1 MELLLKLLAKKLLAS
16 FSFIEVITFK
26 IIVKILNIISDENF
40 MPNNLKNYHFKI
52 WVPLLFLL
60 LALVPIFITS
70 GFVLIAKISGILC
83 LFSLLIALWYW
94 KVVAKNLNSKTVP
107 VSINLNDAYF
117 LERNLLCYKSLNSSD
132 KKTFNSRMGLFL
144 AEIKAQNTSS
154 AIISK
159 EDWLSLASIIVILFW
174 DKDYSSFSGYTFIW
188 GVSEQNIGRIIYID
202 RDNLITFFNS
212 LSKIDMQSCCVEIKL
227 SNKLSFIKNLLVS

>member
-1 MELLLKLLAKKLLAS
+1 MGYSLTS
-16 FSFIEVITFK
+16 F
-26 IIVKILNIISDENF
+26 
-40 MPNNLKNYHFKI
+40 KNYHFKI

-60 LALVPIFITS
+60 LALVPILITS

-83 LFSLLIALWYW
+83 LFSLLTALWYW

-174 DKDYSSFSGYTFIW
+174 DKDYFSFSGYTFIW
-188 GVSEQNIGRIIYID
+188 GGAEQNTDYIYID
-202 RDNLITFFNS
+202 RDNLISFFKVQTLRRSSNELIKF
-212 LSKIDMQSCCVEIKL
+212 LSIAFISGLTSGFCFSSCAIF
-227 SNKLSFIKNLLVS
+227 FI

>member
-1 MELLLKLLAKKLLAS
+1 MGYSITS
-16 FSFIEVITFK
+16 F
-26 IIVKILNIISDENF
+26 
-40 MPNNLKNYHFKI
+40 KNYHFKI

-60 LALVPIFITS
+60 LALVPILITC
-70 GFVLIAKISGILC
+70 GFVLIAKISGIMC

-94 KVVAKNLNSKTVP
+94 KVVAKNINSKTVP
-107 VSINLNDAYF
+107 VSISLNDAYF

-144 AEIKAQNTSS
+144 AEIKAQNTSN

-188 GVSEQNIGRIIYID
+188 GEAEQNTDYIYID
-202 RDNLITFFNS
+202 RDNLISSFNS
-212 LSKIDMQSCCVEIKL
+212 LSKIDIPSCSVEIKS
-227 SNKLSFIKNLLVS
+227 SNKLSFIKNLLVT

>member
-1 MELLLKLLAKKLLAS
+1 MGYSLTS
-16 FSFIEVITFK
+16 F
-26 IIVKILNIISDENF
+26 
-40 MPNNLKNYHFKI
+40 KNYHFKF

-60 LALVPIFITS
+60 LALVPIFITT

-94 KVVAKNLNSKTVP
+94 KVVAKNLNIKTVP

-144 AEIKAQNTSS
+144 AEIKAQNTST

-159 EDWLSLASIIVILFW
+159 EDWLTLASIIVILFW

-188 GVSEQNIGRIIYID
+188 GVSEQNTDYIYID
-202 RDNLITFFNS
+202 RDNLTSFFNS
-212 LSKIDMQSCCVEIKL
+212 LSKIDISSCCVEIKS

>member
-1 MELLLKLLAKKLLAS
+1 MGYSITS
-16 FSFIEVITFK
+16 F
-26 IIVKILNIISDENF
+26 
-40 MPNNLKNYHFKI
+40 KNYHFKI

-60 LALVPIFITS
+60 LALVPILITS
-70 GFVLIAKISGILC
+70 GFVLIAKLSGILC

-94 KVVAKNLNSKTVP
+94 KVVAKNLNSNTVP

-144 AEIKAQNTSS
+144 AEIKAQNTST

-188 GVSEQNIGRIIYID
+188 GVSEQNTDYIYID
-202 RDNLITFFNS
+202 RDNLTSFFNS
-212 LSKIDMQSCCVEIKL
+212 LSKIDISSCCFEIKS